1 MVFSLLQNLRYL
13 PEIPGRQGG
22 NSLPFCAWFCKSELL
37 IQPAV
42 GRIVRHAAQDIANQR
57 ENLIAMSENNSNF
70 ACETIDGQ
78 Y

>member
-1 MVFSLLQNLRYL
+1 M
-13 PEIPGRQGG
+13 
-22 NSLPFCAWFCKSELL
+22 PFCACFCKSELL